1 MNSSITEQNV
11 SPSAVSPIASAVQ
24 AVLDLFD
31 GELGDLK
38 FPDLDQSVL
47 QEAAIAV
54 HEKAEA
60 QARAEAALLAA
71 RESLQESQEA
81 LLHRCQ
87 RALAYARIY
96 AEDNAEL
103 LARIEGI
110 ELPRGGRSRSS
121 VTPSTGGGEQR
132 TAARRT
138 RRGTPTSGPLFLAPS
153 QTEEQPTP
161 SEQAA

>member
-1 MNSSITEQNV
+1 MNNSITEQNAA
-11 SPSAVSPIASAVQ
+11 SSAVSPIASSLQ
-24 AVLDLFD
+24 AVLDLYE

-38 FPDLDQSVL
+38 FPDLDQAVL
-47 QEAAIAV
+47 QEAALIV

-60 QARAEAALLAA
+60 QARAEAALLSA
-71 RESLQESQEA
+71 REALQESQEA

-87 RALAYARIY
+87 RAMAYARVY

-103 LARIEGI
+103 LARLEGI
-110 ELPRGGRSRSS
+110 ELPRSGRARSS
-121 VTPSTGGGEQR
+121 MAQSAPGGEQR

-138 RRGTPTSGPLFLAPS
+138 RRGTPTSGPLFLAPATS
-153 QTEEQPTP
+153 EEQPAA